1 MKVQC
6 RVISRSA
13 LPVALVS
20 LVVALAP
27 AAKSDTLV
35 GWYQFDDPS
44 DPWRDSSGNQKN
56 GTVVNDG
63 IAPVYS
69 SSNSIQGGGAAY
81 FNGTFNQQNQN
92 FEGGGGRIDVPINTG
107 PVAMP
112 NMSWGA
118 WVRAALVD
126 NGRYVLSSDQYNGG
140 RGIGVD
146 NRAGDDFAAI
156 LRNSDPLVYDTGVA
170 APINNWIFIGAVYR
184 NNYTSPGVGDLTMYV
199 GNQVFSSISTNI
211 NNSSPSFTA
220 IGGSAGGERYWN
232 GYIDNVFIVDG
243 ALSQSQMTSIINNP
257 NANLLAIVPEPSS
270 CAMAVAG
277 LACGGFAVGRRR
289 RRA

>member
-1 MKVQC
+1 MTVQR
-6 RVISRSA
+6 RVIQPRA
-13 LPVALVS
+13 LAVALVS
-20 LVVALAP
+20 MVATLSP
-27 AAKSDTLV
+27 MAKAGTLV

-69 SSNSIQGGGAAY
+69 SSNTIQGGGSAY

-92 FEGGGGRIDVPINTG
+92 FQGGGGRINVPINTG

-126 NGRYVLSSDQYNGG
+126 RGRYVLSSDQYNGG

-156 LRNSDPLVYDTGVA
+156 LGNSNPYFYDTGVA
-170 APINNWIFIGAVYR
+170 APIFDSKDVILGSLSV
-184 NNYTSPGVGDLTMYV
+184 TVGQSSLSP
-199 GNQVFSSISTNI
+199 
-211 NNSSPSFTA
+211 
-220 IGGSAGGERYWN
+220 ER
-232 GYIDNVFIVDG
+232 VAFIVDRVSFG
-243 ALSQSQMTSIINNP
+243 ARIVSK
-257 NANLLAIVPEPSS
+257 AIARES
-270 CAMAVAG
+270 
-277 LACGGFAVGRRR
+277 
-289 RRA
+289 

>member
-1 MKVQC
+1 MTVQR
-6 RVISRSA
+6 RVIQPSA
-13 LPVALVS
+13 LAVALVS
-20 LVVALAP
+20 IVATLSP
-27 AAKSDTLV
+27 MAKAGTLV

-69 SSNSIQGGGAAY
+69 SSNTIQGGGSAY

-92 FEGGGGRIDVPINTG
+92 FQGGGGRINVPINTG

-126 NGRYVLSSDQYNGG
+126 RGRYVLSSDQYNGG

-146 NRAGDDFAAI
+146 DRAGDDFAAI
-156 LRNSDPLVYDTGVA
+156 LGNSNPYFYDTGVA
-170 APINNWIFIGAVYR
+170 APINNWIFIGAVY
-184 NNYTSPGVGDLTMYV
+184 NYTSPGVADLTMYV
-199 GNQVFSSISTNI
+199 GNQVFSSISTHI
-211 NNSSPSFTA
+211 SNSSPSFTA

-257 NANLLAIVPEPSS
+257 NGNLLALVPEPSTY
-270 CAMAVAG
+270 AMALAG
-277 LACGGFAVGRRR
+277 LVGGGYSMWRRR
-289 RRA
+289 KRA